1 MPRDRQHSI
10 RPARWKG
17 HPDASVFPCLRPRP
31 PARSLAGDGDEYGDF
46 AAFNERKAH
55 LTGITLEGDHADV
68 SDGFNR
74 RRPLNEGEEEPDVS
88 AAFPWFS
95 RNALAISTVAVL
107 SASVLAACSSAGTA
121 SLSTATASPS
131 AATGPVTIGASL
143 SLTGDF
149 AADGQAFQ
157 RGYELW
163 AKDVN
168 AHGGLDGRQVKLTIL
183 NDDSSPNQ
191 VVTNYQTLLGEDHV
205 DLTFGPFSSLLTAPA
220 STVAARYGMAFVEG
234 AGGAPSVFDTP
245 SNQADHNVF
254 AVSLP
259 IADELVPFVHWI
271 ASLPPD
277 RRPKT
282 AAYPMAQ
289 DPFADPPVQLA
300 QTLLSN
306 LGVKTVYSNIFPE
319 EVADYKGPADQ
330 VAGLHPDLV
339 VLGSTDVPTVAAFMQ
354 AFEQQHYT
362 PKLFIA
368 AAGPDQGT
376 SFTSVVGTTNA
387 DGMMVPDGWYPG
399 YDNAASRTMVREYV
413 AQFGGTASGVNA
425 DVAEAYSVG
434 QVMAQAVSATGGT
447 DNAKIITYLHSSVTL
462 NSVQGPVKF
471 DALGENGAAAA
482 FIFQWQ
488 NTSFDQVLPANGPG
502 ASTILATKP
511 PWAS

>member
-1 MPRDRQHSI
+1 
-10 RPARWKG
+10 
-17 HPDASVFPCLRPRP
+17 
-31 PARSLAGDGDEYGDF
+31 
-46 AAFNERKAH
+46 
-55 LTGITLEGDHADV
+55 
-68 SDGFNR
+68 
-74 RRPLNEGEEEPDVS
+74 VS
-88 AAFPWFS
+88 A
-95 RNALAISTVAVL
+95 LAVL
-107 SASVLAACSSAGTA
+107 SASVLAACSGSSSSDSSGIGGGIG
-121 SLSTATASPS
+121 STISPS
-131 AATGPVTIGASL
+131 NSTGPLTIGASL

-157 RGYELW
+157 KGYELW

-168 AHGGLDGRQVKLTIL
+168 AHGGLLGRPVKLTIL
-183 NDDSSPNQ
+183 NDYSSSNQ
-191 VVTNYQTLLGEDHV
+191 VVTNYQTLIGADHV

-220 STVAARYGMAFVEG
+220 SSVAARYGMAFVEG
-234 AGGAPSVFDTP
+234 AGGAPAVFDTL

-254 AVSLP
+254 DVSLP

-271 ASLPPD
+271 QSLPPN

-300 QTLLSN
+300 ETLLSN
-306 LGVKTVYSNIFPE
+306 LGVKTVYNQAPFTE
-319 EVADYKGPADQ
+319 AVADYKAPADQ
-330 VAGLHPDLV
+330 VAGTRADLV

-368 AAGPDQGT
+368 AAGPDQGA
-376 SFTSVVGTTNA
+376 SFTSAVGAGNA
-387 DGMMVPDGWYPG
+387 NGMMVPNGWYPG
-399 YDNAASRTMVREYV
+399 YANTASQNMVKAYV
-413 AQFGGTASGVNA
+413 AQYGGSASGVNA

-434 QVMAQAVSATGGT
+434 QVMAQAVTATGGT
-447 DNAKIITYLHSSVTL
+447 DNAKIISYLHSSVTL

-488 NTSFDQVLPANGPG
+488 RDNFNQVLTASGAG
-502 ASTILATKP
+502 ASQIIATKP
-511 PWAS
+511 PWTGTG